1 MPDKDLLKNHLPAGM
16 TMRRFLIAAYGPTI
30 LMSFGFGTVIPMLA
44 IHALALGA
52 NTGQAA
58 LVAALVG
65 VGNLIADLPAGA
77 LTGKFGEKR
86 ALAGACI
93 IDAFALCTVFFIH
106 NLWIFALLVFIHGL
120 TGSVF
125 SLARQTY
132 LTVSVPL
139 KWRARAMSSL
149 GGVFRVGSFLGP
161 LAGAIVMQRYDL
173 PGIFLLAGAM
183 CVCAAAAT
191 LAMPDA
197 QVAENTTVS
206 SNAELKDERIRTIT
220 IWSILRAHRHT
231 LLTIGWGA
239 LAVSLVRSARQ
250 VIIPLWC
257 DANGITPAV
266 TNIIYAV
273 SMGAEVML
281 FFPGGIIMDRMGR
294 WWVTVPT
301 MIIMSSVLAALP
313 LAHSAW
319 LIVVLS
325 FTLGIG
331 NGLSSGIIMTLG
343 ADVSPVHGRPQFL
356 AGWRL
361 FSDVGASA
369 GPLIISLVTAAASLG
384 ASAIVLG
391 IIGWLGVFQLART
404 VPRKGLLSPSEPRD

>member
-16 TMRRFLIAAYGPTI
+16 TMRRFLVAGYGPTI
-30 LMSFGFGTVIPMLA
+30 LVSFGFGTVIPMLA
-44 IHALALGA
+44 IQALALGA

-65 VGNLIADLPAGA
+65 VGHLIADLPAGA
-77 LTGKFGEKR
+77 LTSRFGERR

-93 IDAFALCTVFFIH
+93 IDAAALCAVFFTH

-120 TGSVF
+120 TGSVL

-132 LTVSVPL
+132 LTVTVPI

-161 LAGAIVMQRYDL
+161 LAGAVVMQRYGL
-173 PGIFLLAGAM
+173 TSIFLLAGAM
-183 CVCAAAAT
+183 CIFAAAAT
-191 LAMPDA
+191 MAMPD
-197 QVAENTTVS
+197 TTTTNEKTKTGAAPDVTR
-206 SNAELKDERIRTIT
+206 NRTIS
-220 IWSILRAHRHT
+220 IWSILRVHRHT

-257 DANGITPAV
+257 DAHGITPAI
-266 TNIIYAV
+266 TNLIYAV
-273 SMGAEVML
+273 SLGAEVML

-313 LAHSAW
+313 LAHSTW
-319 LIVVLS
+319 LIVALS

-343 ADVSPVHGRPQFL
+343 ADVSPSVGKPQFL
-356 AGWRL
+356 AGWRV
-361 FSDVGASA
+361 FSDIGASA
-369 GPLIISLVTAAASLG
+369 GPLIISLVTAVASLG
-384 ASAIVLG
+384 MSALTLG
-391 IIGWLGVFQLART
+391 IIGWLGAFQLARSI
-404 VPRKGLLSPSEPRD
+404 PRSGQLPPSEPKE